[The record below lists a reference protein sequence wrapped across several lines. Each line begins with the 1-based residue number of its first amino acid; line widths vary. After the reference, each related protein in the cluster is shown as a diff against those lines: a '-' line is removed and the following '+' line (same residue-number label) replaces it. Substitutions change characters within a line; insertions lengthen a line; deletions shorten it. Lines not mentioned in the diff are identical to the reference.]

1 VLWSRDIDAGE
12 SSRCLRVNWNLGI
25 GFKRMDEESFRMQ
38 VGIFEKVALSEF
50 EIWRFGR
57 RVGNAKKDRMREE
70 HPLGNPSGPPC
81 RARLDLVLCWYKLDD
96 HAWHGREGTLFAF
109 VYI

>member
-1 VLWSRDIDAGE
+1 MLWSRDIDAGE
-12 SSRCLRVNWNLGI
+12 SSRCLRVNWNLGV

-50 EIWRFGR
+50 GIWRFGR

-70 HPLGNPSGPPC
+70 YPLGNPSGPPC
-81 RARLDLVLCWYKLDD
+81 RARLDLVANAIYNAVLWN
-96 HAWHGREGTLFAF
+96 
-109 VYI
+109 